1 MLGSKFVSSL
11 VHSARVFLVG
21 QRNRLLRA
29 GCKRPR
35 DRRAA
40 DKCDEL
46 ASPHSI
52 TSSAAN
58 RTRHRQER

>member
-21 QRNRLLRA
+21 QLLRA